1 MSLHAHFAVVALY
14 LVVGIVLLAW
24 AVVCAATAERLEKE
38 GVAFRTAFLI
48 CAMFTPIAGLIAV
61 RVMATQRAARP
72 LPERSLQ
79 S

>member
-1 MSLHAHFAVVALY
+1 MGLHVHFAVVAMY

-24 AVVCAATAERLEKE
+24 AIVCAATAERLEKE
-38 GVAFRTAFLI
+38 GLAFRTAFLI

-61 RVMATQRAARP
+61 RVIATQRAARP
-72 LPERSLQ
+72 LPARSLQ